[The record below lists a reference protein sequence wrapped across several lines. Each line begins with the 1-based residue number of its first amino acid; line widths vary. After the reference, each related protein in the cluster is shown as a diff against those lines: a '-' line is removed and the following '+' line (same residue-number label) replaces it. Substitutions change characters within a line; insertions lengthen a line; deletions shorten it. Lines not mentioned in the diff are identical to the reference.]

1 MLVDAICWAVAIIFA
16 CTDTVAIAD
25 DFHKALLA
33 LGFIFVGT
41 ISRFVSVY
49 REVHSKKPETPN
61 NT

>member
-1 MLVDAICWAVAIIFA
+1 MLVDAICWAVAMMFVL
-16 CTDTVAIAD
+16 TDTVVFVD
-25 DFHKALLA
+25 EFHKWLLV

-49 REVHSKKPETPN
+49 REVHSKKPETSN